1 MVSSSSKPL
10 SAGSYL
16 EMVLKRLNPFTFL
29 TGFDRGTLAEPFIT
43 PFITFWPGST
53 ARPLP
58 SAAILLQHAGSRRG
72 DSSFEGRAFTV
83 LGEEGRGWNSGE
95 LAEDLLAQTSTL
107 TKSEVNGSPRCA
119 VRQENTVERCKQ

>member
-1 MVSSSSKPL
+1 M
-10 SAGSYL
+10 
-16 EMVLKRLNPFTFL
+16 LKRLNPFTFL

-53 ARPLP
+53 TRPLP

-72 DSSFEGRAFTV
+72 DSSFEGRAVSV

-107 TKSEVNGSPRCA
+107 TSPKSMGPHVAQSDRKTLLKI
-119 VRQENTVERCKQ
+119 QTVEIAPVEGVQYYQRCLL